1 VGQRKRCAGFYSYDG
16 LSNEAGIINR
26 EDRTMNNETSLAPAL
41 AAALLAFA
49 AAAPAAAAPAQEGVV
64 VVRDRVTGQLRTP
77 TAAELR
83 ALRAKDRALEA
94 PPALAP
100 SVKRPDGTRHLHL
113 GERGMVYSVLTRE
126 PDGSHTMHCV
136 HGANAA
142 GAVMSKEGR
151 HESE

>member
-1 VGQRKRCAGFYSYDG
+1 
-16 LSNEAGIINR
+16 
-26 EDRTMNNETSLAPAL
+26 MNNERSLATAL

-49 AAAPAAAAPAQEGVV
+49 AAAPAAANAQEGVV

-113 GERGMVYSVLTRE
+113 GERGMVYSVITRE
-126 PDGSHTMHCV
+126 PDGGHAMHCV
-136 HGANAA
+136 HGERAA
-142 GAVMSKEGR
+142 RAVMSKEAS